1 MNALWTFLG
10 KYDGLWGALLIAV
23 GFVITLFGRK
33 LFKPT
38 ICLMGAMAFVAV
50 SLLFF
55 YSVFFNANTK
65 SYVGWI
71 VLVISLLLGTIVG
84 LLLARVSKLGVAVLS
99 GWGGICLG
107 LILYS
112 AFLYK
117 TESNV
122 VFWLLIIGLCLV
134 FAGLSFVI
142 FDHILIISTTL
153 IGSYAFVRGI
163 SLYAGGYPNE
173 FTLAELL

>member
-10 KYDGLWGALLIAV
+10 KYDGFWGALLIAI

-38 ICLMGAMAFVAV
+38 ICLMGALAFVAV

-71 VLVISLLLGTIVG
+71 VLSLSLILGTIVG

-99 GWGGICLG
+99 GWGGVVLG
-107 LILYS
+107 LIFYS

-117 TESNV
+117 FES
-122 VFWLLIIGLCLV
+122 
-134 FAGLSFVI
+134 
-142 FDHILIISTTL
+142 
-153 IGSYAFVRGI
+153 
-163 SLYAGGYPNE
+163 
-173 FTLAELL
+173 

>member
-1 MNALWTFLG
+1 
-10 KYDGLWGALLIAV
+10 
-23 GFVITLFGRK
+23 
-33 LFKPT
+33 
-38 ICLMGAMAFVAV
+38 MGAMGFIAI

-71 VLVISLLLGTIVG
+71 VLVISAILGTILG
-84 LLLARVSKLGVAVLS
+84 LLLARVTKLGVAVLS
-99 GWGGICLG
+99 AWGGICLG

-117 TESNV
+117 FESQV
-122 VFWLLIIGLCLV
+122 VFWLFIVALAVIFG
-134 FAGLSFVI
+134 ALSFVI
-142 FDHILIISTTL
+142 YDHIIIISTTM

-173 FTLAELL
+173 FTVAQMLQQGLY